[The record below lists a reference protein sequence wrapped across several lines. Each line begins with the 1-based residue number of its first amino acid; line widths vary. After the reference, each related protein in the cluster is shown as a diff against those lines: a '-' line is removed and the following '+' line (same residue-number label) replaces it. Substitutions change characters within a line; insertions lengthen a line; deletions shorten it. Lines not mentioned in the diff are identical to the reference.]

1 MQFQRGLSL
10 QVGALSKLHPF
21 PPPRQRRKGQE
32 AEERHAPHLIIC
44 PFTLLSL
51 HLPPGKGRP
60 QVKSK

>member
-1 MQFQRGLSL
+1 MQFQRGLGL
-10 QVGALSKLHPF
+10 HVGALL
-21 PPPRQRRKGQE
+21 PPRQRRKGQE

>member
-1 MQFQRGLSL
+1 MQFQRGLGL
-10 QVGALSKLHPF
+10 HVGALSKLHPLL
-21 PPPRQRRKGQE
+21 PPRQRRKGQE
-32 AEERHAPHLIIC
+32 ARPPHLIIR